1 MEELPKARF
10 FSNLHFSSMPVISYR
25 EALNQALAEEIERDP
40 AVVLMGEEV
49 AQFKGSYKVSEGLLE
64 RFGQNRIIDT
74 PISEAAFSGLAV
86 GAAMMGMRPVVEFM
100 FWSFCYVAFDQIFN
114 NAANVR
120 YMSGGLINV
129 PIVFRGPANGGTNV
143 GATHSHTPENFAAN
157 TPGIKVICPATPAD
171 AKGMLKSAIR
181 DNDPVCVME
190 NTILYNLKDEVPEGE
205 VLVPLGKARIA
216 RPGKDLTI
224 IAHGKSVHVAMEVAQ
239 TLDQSHGVSAEVLD
253 LRSIRP
259 LDVEAILNSVRKTN
273 RVILVEEN
281 KPFCGVDA
289 QIAYLIQDQA
299 FDYLD
304 APVKRVSAIDAP
316 QAYSKALESFQI
328 PNHDRVLA
336 KVMEII

>member
-1 MEELPKARF
+1 MAL
-10 FSNLHFSSMPVISYR
+10 ITYR
-25 EALNQALAEEIERDP
+25 EALNEALSEEIKRDER
-40 AVVLMGEEV
+40 VVLMGEEV
-49 AQFKGSYKVSEGLLE
+49 AQFKGSYKVSEGMLE
-64 RFGQNRIIDT
+64 KFGNQRIIDT

-114 NAANVR
+114 NAANIR

-157 TPGIKVICPATPAD
+157 TPGLKVICPATPAD
-171 AKGMLKSAIR
+171 AKGMMKSAIR

-190 NTILYNLKDEVPEGE
+190 NTILYNLKGEVPEDE
-205 VLVPLGKARIA
+205 NFLVPLGKARIA
-216 RPGKDLTI
+216 LDGKDLSI
-224 IAHGKSVHVAMEVAQ
+224 IAHGRSVHTSLQVAE
-239 TLDQSHGVSAEVLD
+239 TLQEKHNISAEVLD

-259 LDVEAILNSVRKTN
+259 LDIDAIVQTVKKTN
-273 RVILVEEN
+273 RVLLVEEN

-289 QIAYLIQDQA
+289 QLAYIIQDQA

-304 APVKRVSAIDAP
+304 APIKRVSCIDTP
-316 QAYSKALESFQI
+316 QAYSKALENAQI
-328 PNHDRVLA
+328 PNHDRVLEKA
-336 KVMEII
+336 LEVLS

>member
-1 MEELPKARF
+1 
-10 FSNLHFSSMPVISYR
+10 MPEITYR
-25 EALNQALAEEIERDP
+25 EALNQALSEEIERDEN
-40 AVVLMGEEV
+40 VVLLGEEV

-64 RFGQNRIIDT
+64 KFGSDKIVDT

-157 TPGIKVICPATPAD
+157 TPGLKVICPSTPAD
-171 AKGMLKSAIR
+171 AKGMLKAAIR

-190 NTILYNLKDEVPEGE
+190 NTILYNLKGDVPDDNEFII
-205 VLVPLGKARIA
+205 PLGQANLIRE
-216 RPGKDLTI
+216 GSDLSI
-224 IAHGKSVHVAMEVAQ
+224 IAHGKAVHTSLEVAKS
-239 TLDQSHGVSAEVLD
+239 LEEKHGVSTEVLD

-259 LDVEAILNSVRKTN
+259 LDTEAILSTVRKTN
-273 RVILVEEN
+273 RVLLVEEN
-281 KPFCGVDA
+281 KPFCGVGA
-289 QIAYLIQDQA
+289 QISFLIQEQA

-304 APVKRVSAIDAP
+304 APIKRVSAIDVP
-316 QAYSKALESFQI
+316 QAYSKSLESVQI
-328 PNHDRVLA
+328 PDHDRVLEKA
-336 KVMEII
+336 LELI

>member
-1 MEELPKARF
+1 MAT
-10 FSNLHFSSMPVISYR
+10 ITYR
-25 EALNQALAEEIERDP
+25 EALNQALAEEISRDDQ
-40 AVVLMGEEV
+40 VVLMGEEV
-49 AQFKGSYKVSEGLLE
+49 AQFKGSYKVSEGMLE
-64 RFGQNRIIDT
+64 KFGPDRIIDT

-157 TPGIKVICPATPAD
+157 TPGVKVICPATPAD

-181 DNDPVCVME
+181 DNDPVCMME
-190 NTILYNLKDEVPEGE
+190 NTILYNLQGEVPEE
-205 VLVPLGKARIA
+205 DDFLVPLGKANVIRE
-216 RPGKDLTI
+216 GKDLSI
-224 IAHGKSVHVAMEVAQ
+224 IAHGKSVHTALQVAETLEEKHRVSVEV
-239 TLDQSHGVSAEVLD
+239 VD

-259 LDVEAILNSVRKTN
+259 LDVETILSSVRKTN
-273 RVILVEEN
+273 RVLLVEEN

-289 QIAYLIQDQA
+289 QIAFIIQDQA
-299 FDYLD
+299 FDHLD
-304 APVKRVSAIDAP
+304 APVKRVSSIDVP
-316 QAYSKALESFQI
+316 QAYSKTLESFQI
-328 PNHDRVLA
+328 PDHDRVLA
-336 KVMEII
+336 KAMELL

>member
-1 MEELPKARF
+1 
-10 FSNLHFSSMPVISYR
+10 MPEITYR
-25 EALNQALAEEIERDP
+25 EALNQALSEEISRDP
-40 AVVLMGEEV
+40 NVVLMGEEV

-64 RFGQNRIIDT
+64 KFGPDKIVDT

-114 NAANVR
+114 NAASIR

-157 TPGIKVICPATPAD
+157 TPGLKVICPSTPAD
-171 AKGMLKSAIR
+171 AKGMMKAAIR

-190 NTILYNLKDEVPEGE
+190 NTILYNLKGEVPEE
-205 VLVPLGKARIA
+205 EDFIIPLGKARTVCQ
-216 RPGKDLTI
+216 GNDLSI
-224 IAHGKSVHVAMEVAQ
+224 IAHGRSVMVALQVAE
-239 TLDQSHGVSAEVLD
+239 TLQEKHGVSVEVLD

-259 LDVEAILNSVRKTN
+259 LDLDAILHTVRKTN
-273 RVILVEEN
+273 RVLLVEEN
-281 KPFCGVDA
+281 KPFCGVDS
-289 QIAYLIQDQA
+289 QIAYLIQEHA
-299 FDYLD
+299 FDHLD
-304 APVKRVSAIDAP
+304 APVKRVSAIDVP
-316 QAYSKALESFQI
+316 QAYSKALENFQI

-336 KVMEII
+336 KAMELL

>member
-1 MEELPKARF
+1 L
-10 FSNLHFSSMPVISYR
+10 
-25 EALNQALAEEIERDP
+25 
-40 AVVLMGEEV
+40 GEEV

-64 RFGQNRIIDT
+64 KFGSDKIVDT

-157 TPGIKVICPATPAD
+157 TPGLKVICPSTPAD
-171 AKGMLKSAIR
+171 AKGMLKAAIR

-190 NTILYNLKDEVPEGE
+190 NTILYNLKGDVPDDNEFII
-205 VLVPLGKARIA
+205 PLGQANLIRE
-216 RPGKDLTI
+216 GSDLSI
-224 IAHGKSVHVAMEVAQ
+224 IAHGKAVHTSLEVAQ
-239 TLDQSHGVSAEVLD
+239 SLEEKHGVSTEVLD

-259 LDVEAILNSVRKTN
+259 LDTEAILSTVRKTN
-273 RVILVEEN
+273 RVLLVEEN
-281 KPFCGVDA
+281 KPFCGVGA
-289 QIAYLIQDQA
+289 QISFLIQEQA

-304 APVKRVSAIDAP
+304 APIKRVSAIDVP
-316 QAYSKALESFQI
+316 QAYSKSLESVQI
-328 PNHDRVLA
+328 PDHDRVLEKA
-336 KVMEII
+336 LELI

>member
-1 MEELPKARF
+1 
-10 FSNLHFSSMPVISYR
+10 MPEITYR
-25 EALNQALAEEIERDP
+25 EALNQALSEEIERDED
-40 AVVLMGEEV
+40 VVLLGEEV

-64 RFGQNRIIDT
+64 KFGSSKIVDT

-157 TPGIKVICPATPAD
+157 TPGLKVICPSTPAD
-171 AKGMLKSAIR
+171 AKGMLKAAIR

-190 NTILYNLKDEVPEGE
+190 NTILYNLKGDVPDGNEFII
-205 VLVPLGKARIA
+205 PLGQANLIRE
-216 RPGKDLTI
+216 GSDLSI
-224 IAHGKSVHVAMEVAQ
+224 IAHGKAVHTSLEVAQ
-239 TLDQSHGVSAEVLD
+239 SLEEKHGVSTEVLD

-259 LDVEAILNSVRKTN
+259 LDTEAILSTVRKTN
-273 RVILVEEN
+273 RVLLVEEN
-281 KPFCGVDA
+281 KPFCGVGA
-289 QIAYLIQDQA
+289 QISYLIQEQA

-304 APVKRVSAIDAP
+304 APIKRVSAIDVP
-316 QAYSKALESFQI
+316 QAYSKSLESVQI
-328 PNHDRVLA
+328 PDHDRVLEKA
-336 KVMEII
+336 LEII

>member
-1 MEELPKARF
+1 
-10 FSNLHFSSMPVISYR
+10 
-25 EALNQALAEEIERDP
+25 
-40 AVVLMGEEV
+40 MGEEV
-49 AQFKGSYKVSEGLLE
+49 AQFKGSYKVSEGMLE
-64 RFGQNRIIDT
+64 KFGDQRIIDT

-114 NAANVR
+114 NAANIR

-171 AKGMLKSAIR
+171 AKGMMKSAIR

-190 NTILYNLKDEVPEGE
+190 NTILYNLKGEVPEDE
-205 VLVPLGKARIA
+205 NFLIPLGKARIA
-216 RPGKDLTI
+216 LEGKDISI
-224 IAHGKSVHVAMEVAQ
+224 IAHGRSVHTSLQVAE
-239 TLDQSHGVSAEVLD
+239 TLQEKHNISAEILD

-259 LDVEAILNSVRKTN
+259 LDIDAIVQTVKKTN
-273 RVILVEEN
+273 RVLLVEEN

-289 QIAYLIQDQA
+289 QVAYIIQDQA

-304 APVKRVSAIDAP
+304 APIKRVSCIDTP
-316 QAYSKALESFQI
+316 QAYSKALENVQI
-328 PNHDRVLA
+328 PNHDRVLEKA
-336 KVMEII
+336 LEVLS

>member
-1 MEELPKARF
+1 MAK
-10 FSNLHFSSMPVISYR
+10 ITYR
-25 EALNQALAEEIERDP
+25 EALNQALSEEIERDEN
-40 AVVLMGEEV
+40 VILMGEEV
-49 AQFKGSYKVSEGLLE
+49 AQFKGSYKVSEGMLE
-64 RFGQNRIIDT
+64 RFGPNKIIDT

-114 NAANVR
+114 NAASIR

-157 TPGIKVICPATPAD
+157 TPGLKVICPATPAD

-190 NTILYNLKDEVPEGE
+190 NTILYNLEDEVPDEDDF
-205 VLVPLGKARIA
+205 LIPLGKANVLKE
-216 RPGKDLTI
+216 GTDLSI
-224 IAHGKSVHVAMEVAQ
+224 IAHGKAVHTSLQ
-239 TLDQSHGVSAEVLD
+239 TAELLQEKHNVDAEVID

-259 LDVEAILNSVRKTN
+259 LDVETIINSVKKTN
-273 RVILVEEN
+273 RALLVEEN
-281 KPFCGVDA
+281 KPFCGVDS
-289 QIAYLIQDQA
+289 QIAFLIQDKA

-304 APVKRVSAIDAP
+304 APIKRVSAIDAP
-316 QAYSKALESFQI
+316 QAYSKALENAQI
-328 PNHDRVLA
+328 PDSHRVLA
-336 KVMEII
+336 SALEIL